1 MAYMKRNVNI
11 FLLLVIV
18 VIVASLAAL
27 TTYYQS
33 TYKNLGSKYEGKQQE
48 IEKKISELNAL
59 GGKLNQT
66 SKELSI
72 KAEREVKLGSQYTD
86 VKTAKEKVEDEL
98 GDTKNSLQKET
109 LLRQSVQT
117 QLQQAQ
123 YNLKLAE
130 ETISDLKGD
139 VLRLKEVA
147 QSCSSALNS
156 YKSSLA
162 SCQAGSGGS

>member
-18 VIVASLAAL
+18 IIVASLAAL

-33 TYKNLGSKYEGKQQE
+33 TYKNLGSKYDEKQKE
-48 IEKKISELNAL
+48 IEKKIAELNAL
-59 GGKLNQT
+59 GGRLNQT
-66 SKELSI
+66 SKELGI
-72 KAEREVKLGSQYTD
+72 KAEREEKLGAQYTD

-98 GDTKNSLQKET
+98 TDTQDALQKET

-123 YNLKLAE
+123 YNLKIAQE
-130 ETISDLKGD
+130 EISDL
-139 VLRLKEVA
+139 RKEIDHFRGIA
-147 QSCSSALNS
+147 QSCAAALGS
-156 YKSSLA
+156 CKSELA
-162 SCQAGSGGS
+162 SCKGGS